1 MAEHPTELKPASRRW
16 RRASLPAVAAL
27 LTGLLLAAC
36 TGPTKGSPSK
46 ASTAS
51 SAPGAPARGGT
62 VTFAL
67 PPASTPNYI
76 FPLAAGPYFTVA
88 NLSQF
93 QALMFRPLYWFGE
106 DGKPVLNTS
115 LSLAHP
121 PAYSDGGRVVTITL
135 KPYRWSDGA
144 PVTSRDV
151 LFWMNL
157 LKANRDQWAGY
168 VPGDFPD
175 NVTSMSAPNASTV
188 IFHLNTRYSSR
199 WFTYNELSQ
208 ITPLPQQAWDKTSAK
223 AADGNY
229 DETPAGARAV
239 YRFLNAQAERLSTY
253 ATNPL
258 WQVVDGPWRL
268 AAFTTTGQA
277 TFVPNRRYSGPDK
290 PRIARFIEL
299 PFTTETAE
307 YDALRAG
314 RLTIGYLPPPDVAQK
329 GLLAQQGYHL
339 YPWVIFGFSFMRIN
353 FHNPTVGA
361 IFHQLYI
368 RQALQH
374 LIDQR
379 SYIEHLYHGY
389 AVPTYGPVPVQPP
402 NPYVSPAERHNPY
415 PYSIQEAK
423 KLLTSHGWSVTPGR
437 AATCVSPGSGSGH
450 CGAGVV
456 RGASLV
462 LHLQF
467 ASGNPP
473 LQQEVEA
480 LKSSAGQAGIVI
492 ELSSAP
498 ADTVIANQAVCK
510 PSQPSCSWE
519 IQNYGAGWV
528 YSPDYLPTG
537 GDLYATGAG
546 ANKGSY
552 ASKTADKLIAA
563 THTSSKLSALYAY
576 ENYISRQ
583 LPALWQP
590 QADYQVTAVRTN
602 LEGVVPQN
610 PYAFIEPARWYFT
623 K

>member
-1 MAEHPTELKPASRRW
+1 MSQRPPEPETSPGRRPG
-16 RRASLPAVAAL
+16 LMVVVAVLLAAL
-27 LTGLLLAAC
+27 LLTAC
-36 TGPTKGSPSK
+36 TGPAKKSSSGT
-46 ASTAS
+46 STAS
-51 SAPGAPARGGT
+51 SAPGTPVQGGT

-67 PPASTPNYI
+67 QAASTPNYI
-76 FPLAAGPYFTVA
+76 FPLASGPYFTVA

-106 DGKPVLNTS
+106 GGKPVLNPT
-115 LSLAHP
+115 LSLARP
-121 PAYSDGGRVVTITL
+121 PVYSDGGRVVTMRL
-135 KPYRWSDGA
+135 KSYRWSDGA

-157 LKANRDQWAGY
+157 LKANKADWAGY

-175 NVTSMSAPNASTV
+175 NVVAMSAPNPSTV
-188 IFHLNTRYSSR
+188 VFHLNARYSSR

-208 ITPLPQQAWDKTSAK
+208 ITPLPQQAWDRTSAHSP
-223 AADGNY
+223 DGSY
-229 DETPAGARAV
+229 DKTPAGARAV
-239 YRFLNAQAERLSTY
+239 YRFLNAQAQHLSTY

-277 TFVPNRRYSGPDK
+277 TFVPNRHYSGPDK
-290 PRIARFIEL
+290 PRIARFVEL

-314 RLTIGYLPPPDVAQK
+314 RLTVGYVPPPDVAQK
-329 GLLAQQGYHL
+329 GLLTQQGYHL

-353 FHNPTVGA
+353 FHNPTLGPV
-361 IFHQLYI
+361 FHQLYV

-374 LIDQR
+374 LLDQGSFIR
-379 SYIEHLYHGY
+379 HLYHGY
-389 AVPTYGPVPVQPP
+389 AVPTYGPVPVQPS
-402 NPYVSPAERHNPY
+402 NPFVSPAERHNPY
-415 PYSIQEAK
+415 PYSIHAAR
-423 KLLTSHGWSVTPGR
+423 KLLTSHGWRVAPGR
-437 AATCVSPGSGSGH
+437 AATCVSPGSGPGH
-450 CGAGVV
+450 CGAGVSK
-456 RGASLV
+456 GTTLV

-480 LKSSAGQAGIVI
+480 FKSSAGQAGIVI
-492 ELSSAP
+492 DLSSAP
-498 ADTVIANQAVCK
+498 ANTVIANQAICK

-537 GDLYATGAG
+537 GELYATGAG

-552 ASKTADKLIAA
+552 SSRTADRLIAA
-563 THTSSKLSALYAY
+563 THTSSRLSALYAY

-590 QADYQVTAVRTN
+590 QADYQITAVKSG

-610 PYAFIEPARWYFT
+610 PYAFLEPARWYFT